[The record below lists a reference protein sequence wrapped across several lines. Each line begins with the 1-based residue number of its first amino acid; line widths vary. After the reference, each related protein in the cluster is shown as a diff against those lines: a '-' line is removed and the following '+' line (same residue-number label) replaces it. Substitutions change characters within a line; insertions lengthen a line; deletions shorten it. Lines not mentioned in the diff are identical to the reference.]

1 MHIDLSVDVGG
12 RSAVYATVERSVRDL
27 TPAFTPAVTIAEA
40 NRYQSSPSSLRVSA
54 PALSLYSLLFIC
66 FLNTNRQKRVIPI
79 NHVLDGSAERSM
91 LGGDMMPVW
100 PVFLCLPSSSVGYWQ
115 YVFGLSVCACVRSR
129 AEALSEPACRR
140 LLVSFFP
147 YDAAPYGFRG
157 VMRP

>member
-12 RSAVYATVERSVRDL
+12 RSAVCATVERSVRDL

-91 LGGDMMPVW
+91 LGGDMVPVW
-100 PVFLCLPSSSVGYWQ
+100 PVFLCLPSSNVGYWQ

-129 AEALSEPACRR
+129 AEAFSEPACRR